1 MTPVFR
7 RFLGDMAVG
16 AVVLATVAGL
26 LLAAYY
32 ALRGG

>member
-1 MTPVFR
+1 MTPTFR
-7 RFLGDMAVG
+7 RFLAEWGIA